1 MEGGNKSSQ
10 EISEYISEDILE
22 MKQIKPSEEKISNCS
37 NNCQYNLNEN
47 ENEQNKNQNLISVVP
62 TIKINDNNTE
72 IPSIKINDDN
82 TEAPSIKIKEENV
95 EIPSVKMNDEINNNN
110 QLMVPDTLITELS
123 SIALELMSNKP
134 TEIKNKKDLL
144 VYTKAMEVPSK
155 LEMFV
160 ESRVV
165 LRFFQVLFAIV
176 AFVSLSVSSLEV
188 NYKSSAIAESGIN
201 IMCLVSISSIIVACA
216 TLFVYFNPKFL
227 GISPQRHFRSSRVE
241 VCVDLLYL
249 VAWLFASSAI
259 TIYGDCP
266 HILLDMTKTSE
277 KRCYSWNICFGFG
290 YANAFLYLF
299 TFVRGVYDLKTHDW
313 GRPTTLKYT
322 GKGVH
327 LWVRGN
333 WKDEAPIEE

>member
-1 MEGGNKSSQ
+1 MEGSESTK
-10 EISEYISEDILE
+10 EISEYSSEDILE
-22 MKQIKPSEEKISNCS
+22 MKPIKLSEEKNSNHS
-37 NNCQYNLNEN
+37 NNYQYSQYNINEN
-47 ENEQNKNQNLISVVP
+47 KENKNQNSVKV
-62 TIKINDNNTE
+62 
-72 IPSIKINDDN
+72 IPSIKINDN
-82 TEAPSIKIKEENV
+82 NSETPYIKSKEENV
-95 EIPSVKMNDEINNNN
+95 EIPSVKMNEINNNN
-110 QLMVPDTLITELS
+110 QLMVPDKLITELS

-249 VAWLFASSAI
+249 IAWLFASSAI

-266 HILLDMTKTSE
+266 HILLDITKTSE

-299 TFVRGVYDLKTHDW
+299 TFVRGIYDLKTHDW